1 MPVAIRTE
9 VISSAL
15 YLKWVCQSDHLV
27 HKWCSQ
33 PILNRRLHS
42 GDLVFAAGILLS
54 GNNYQKISDFAKFIK
69 LPILCNSSYLK
80 TQRTYLVPS
89 IDSFWA
95 QSQDIVLQ
103 EFQDEEIV
111 TVEWTALAIVR
122 SSAHTHLWSMK
133 QRKYCQ

>member
-1 MPVAIRTE
+1 MIIPDNDNFMLLVRKKEVKIFIRKCNTYTL
-9 VISSAL
+9 VHIIKL
-15 YLKWVCQSDHLV
+15 FQVCQSDHLI

-80 TQRTYLVPS
+80 IQRTYLVPS
-89 IDSFWA
+89 IGSFWA

-103 EFQDEEIV
+103 EFQDKEIV
-111 TVEWTALAIVR
+111 ILGEFNN
-122 SSAHTHLWSMK
+122 
-133 QRKYCQ
+133 